1 MAVIA
6 TTIGTIISIMDQ
18 TIVNTALPTIA
29 HDVDATASASIWV
42 INSYQLALTVAIVPL
57 ASAGDILGYAR
68 VYRVGL
74 AAFVLASLACVFSH
88 SLEALVIARFVQ
100 GIAGAAMTVTTG
112 PLLRRAFPP
121 EMLGRATGFT
131 AMSVALGAAAGPIVS
146 GLVLSVAS
154 WQWLFALNVPVA
166 SLAFV
171 LATIYVVPMPGTGK
185 PFDWTSAVLSVASFG
200 LIAFG
205 FDALSHHA
213 AVWLV
218 AGELGAALVVGTVFI
233 RRQLALPLPMF
244 AVDLFA
250 RAPFSLAVFSCFASF
265 VAQTIAY
272 IALPFLFQTVL
283 GRTPLEVG
291 ELLLPWLLAAA
302 AVAPFAGRLADR
314 FNSSRL
320 AAIGLA
326 IFAVGLALSVHLAEH
341 AAAWDIMWRMA
352 LCGVGYGLFQSP
364 NNRSLQNS
372 APRERSGGPQAIQ
385 GVARL
390 TGQTSGAVFV
400 ALIFGAAENGAHAG
414 SGADAG
420 AIAIAMVLAT
430 ACAALAAGASVWR
443 GTITGSIRVARA

>member
-1 MAVIA
+1 MAVVA
-6 TTIGTIISIMDQ
+6 TTIGTIITMMDQ

-29 HDVDATASASIWV
+29 HDVRTTASASIWV
-42 INSYQLALTVAIVPL
+42 INAYQLALTVGIVPL
-57 ASAGDILGYAR
+57 ASVGDIVGYVR
-68 VYRVGL
+68 LYRVGL
-74 AAFVLASLACVFSH
+74 IVFVLASLACVFSQT
-88 SLEALVIARFVQ
+88 LEMLVVARFVQ
-100 GIAGAAMTVTTG
+100 GIAGAAITVTTG

-146 GLVLSVAS
+146 GVILSVAS
-154 WQWLFALNVPVA
+154 WQWLFAINVPVA
-166 SLAFV
+166 LTSLALVMFFV
-171 LATIYVVPMPGTGK
+171 APQSGTGA
-185 PFDWTSAVLSVASFG
+185 PFDWKSALLSIASFG
-200 LIAFG
+200 LAVFG

-213 AVWLV
+213 PWWAI
-218 AGELGAALVVGTVFI
+218 AGQLGAALIVTIAFI
-233 RRQLALPLPMF
+233 RRELSLPLPMF

-250 RAPFSLAVFSCFASF
+250 RAPFTLAVFACFASF
-265 VAQTIAY
+265 ISQTIAY
-272 IALPFLFQTVL
+272 VALPFLFQTVM

-326 IFAVGLALSVHLAEH
+326 IFATGLALSVHLAQH

-352 LCGVGYGLFQSP
+352 VCGVGYGLFQSP
-364 NNRSLQNS
+364 NNRSLQSS

-390 TGQTSGAVFV
+390 LGQTTGAVLV
-400 ALIFGAAENGAHAG
+400 ALVFSTAE
-414 SGADAG
+414 SGVRASGTSAG
-420 AIAIAMVLAT
+420 AIAGAMVLAT
-430 ACAALAAGASVWR
+430 VCAVAAAAASVWR
-443 GTITGSIRVARA
+443 GTITGSIRLARAS